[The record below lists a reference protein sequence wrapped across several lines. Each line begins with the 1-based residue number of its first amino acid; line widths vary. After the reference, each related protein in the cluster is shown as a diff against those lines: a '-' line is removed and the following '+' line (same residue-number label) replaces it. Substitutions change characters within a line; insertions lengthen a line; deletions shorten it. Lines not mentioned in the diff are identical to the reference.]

1 MPIVRYIGW
10 VGTSLLALLFVAN
23 WFLPKPPQEAA
34 HEAVNA
40 PVIRIASVQQPP
52 EAVVI
57 DTNQPTIIPPSIAP
71 ESAVPDAPSPL
82 QSYASVEPPP
92 ATIDVG
98 QKKRKESKRQKAK
111 VAAYQSTSVHAHAVA
126 ANGSPPTVP
135 PTKLSFLEIVS
146 GMGKRHPRLLEDTL
160 SFLGSRRCSSASP
173 WSFALVAS
181 LALLS
186 GFRRMRCQALVP
198 ALVKMSRFH
207 AEILLGNR
215 YSGAGQ
221 ASLSLAAGPRTDLT
235 FEG

>member
-1 MPIVRYIGW
+1 MVRLLSSERREIVMPIVRYIGW

-82 QSYASVEPPP
+82 QSYASVESPP

-98 QKKRKESKRQKAK
+98 QKNRKESKRQKAK
-111 VAAYQSTSVHAHAVA
+111 VALEHKYTKVRWWTSNWKSGLSTLRSEQRIRLQVGIFKTRSH
-126 ANGSPPTVP
+126 G
-135 PTKLSFLEIVS
+135 VS
-146 GMGKRHPRLLEDTL
+146 H
-160 SFLGSRRCSSASP
+160 
-173 WSFALVAS
+173 
-181 LALLS
+181 
-186 GFRRMRCQALVP
+186 
-198 ALVKMSRFH
+198 
-207 AEILLGNR
+207 I
-215 YSGAGQ
+215 
-221 ASLSLAAGPRTDLT
+221 
-235 FEG
+235 